1 MQAPLK
7 VNDTQPDRH
16 PPGHGAGAP
25 TTNPQAAAAYV
36 GLGLCAVVA
45 GLAADGKAA
54 LAAAAHWAVKQAVEP
69 SAAEPG
75 AAELDDDWHLLDRA
89 EA

>member
-1 MQAPLK
+1 MVRA
-7 VNDTQPDRH
+7 H
-16 PPGHGAGAP
+16 PPQ
-25 TTNPQAAAAYV
+25 TPQAAAAYV

-54 LAAAAHWAVKQAVEP
+54 LAAAHWAVKQAVEP

-75 AAELDDDWHLLDRA
+75 AAELDDDWELLDLA
-89 EA
+89 